1 MEEVLCQDPKHKE
14 QSMCPIRD
22 DVVRKYG
29 VSVMTAFTDNPHY
42 TYRVFESV
50 AVNEV
55 SYCPV
60 VVCVDVTFT
69 SGSAD
74 RTSLLRWNKLGHK
87 SVKEDF

>member
-14 QSMCPIRD
+14 QSICPIRD

-55 SYCPV
+55 GYCSG
-60 VVCVDVTFT
+60 VVCVDVTFA

-74 RTSLLRWNKLGHK
+74 RTGLLSGYKLVHIF
-87 SVKEDF
+87 VEENF